1 MIEENEMA
9 KIEAPDFQR
18 RRAIPT
24 KYKTLL
30 ILFCIIGILIHS
42 FWNKKRIDSLLV
54 DEQTILFE
62 EINTQSVVVNFAI
75 TNITNAEKSEK
86 IKIEIVDQDNYLI
99 TSTIRYLKF
108 QSGRN
113 LFTEQIKFRRRFPE
127 IQDKSL
133 RAIITI
139 HPRRL

>member
-1 MIEENEMA
+1 MP

-30 ILFCIIGILIHS
+30 ILFCIIGVLIHS
-42 FWNKKRIDSLLV
+42 FWNKKRVEALV
-54 DEQTILFE
+54 VDHQTILFE
-62 EINTQSVVVNFAI
+62 EINMQSVVVNFVI
-75 TNITNAEKSEK
+75 TNVTKTKKSEK

-99 TSTIRYLKF
+99 TSTIRYLEF
-108 QSGRN
+108 DSGRN
-113 LFTEQIKFRRRFPE
+113 FYTEQIRFRTRFPNIAE
-127 IQDKSL
+127 RKL

>member
-1 MIEENEMA
+1 MP

-30 ILFCIIGILIHS
+30 ILFCIIGVLIHS
-42 FWNKKRIDSLLV
+42 FWNKKRIEALV
-54 DEQTILFE
+54 VDHQTILFE
-62 EINTQSVVVNFAI
+62 EINMQSVVVNFVI
-75 TNITNAEKSEK
+75 TNVTKTKKSEK

-99 TSTIRYLKF
+99 TSTIRYLEF
-108 QSGRN
+108 DSGRN
-113 LFTEQIKFRRRFPE
+113 FFTEQIRFRARFPDIAE
-127 IQDKSL
+127 REL
-133 RAIITI
+133 RAIITV

>member
-1 MIEENEMA
+1 MP

-30 ILFCIIGILIHS
+30 ILFCIIGVLIHS
-42 FWNKKRIDSLLV
+42 FWNKKRIEALV
-54 DEQTILFE
+54 VDHQTILFE
-62 EINTQSVVVNFAI
+62 EINMQSVVVNFVI
-75 TNITNAEKSEK
+75 TNVTKTKKSEK

-99 TSTIRYLKF
+99 TSTIRYLEF
-108 QSGRN
+108 DSGRN
-113 LFTEQIKFRRRFPE
+113 FFTEQIRFRARFPDIAKRE
-127 IQDKSL
+127 L
-133 RAIITI
+133 RAIITV